1 MSGRT
6 YLRAILLAG
15 LITTL
20 LNFNILNCDE
30 EFLIGLISCLFFLII
45 VVLTRQFI
53 KNQFFQEMDML
64 FMIFAYL
71 LYSVKDSLIEGTSF
85 SKWVSVQLLTHQSWL
100 IVSKYSLEFE
110 LRYLY
115 HSSRFALLKR
125 IASLEELIKFIQAR
139 R

>member
-1 MSGRT
+1 MSGRI

-15 LITTL
+15 LITML

-30 EFLIGLISCLFFLII
+30 EFLIGLISCLFFIII

-53 KNQFFQEMDML
+53 KNRFFQEMDML

-85 SKWVSVQLLTHQSWL
+85 SK
-100 IVSKYSLEFE
+100 
-110 LRYLY
+110 
-115 HSSRFALLKR
+115 
-125 IASLEELIKFIQAR
+125 
-139 R
+139 